1 MTNFSNLKV
10 KREKSNLKYTES
22 KLVKKEH
29 AKRKKYLKRQLSY
42 RCHAEKGI
50 TQKGNT
56 QRGNAEKV
64 ITQRANTQKRITQ
77 RGITQ
82 RANTQKDI
90 TQRGNT
96 QKGINAKRQHA
107 KRHRKKGNLQKG
119 HHVISLRR
127 IQALLSL
134 VHTATPS

>member
-42 RCHAEKGI
+42 RCHAEKG
-50 TQKGNT
+50 
-56 QRGNAEKV
+56 NAEKV

-82 RANTQKDI
+82 RANTQKGITQRANTLKDI

-127 IQALLSL
+127 IQAWIFSTYCYL
-134 VHTATPS
+134 

>member
-1 MTNFSNLKV
+1 MTKFNNLRV
-10 KREKSNLKYTES
+10 KRVKSNLVYTES
-22 KLVKKEH
+22 KLVKKDH
-29 AKRKKYLKRQLSY
+29 GKKKKYLKRQLSY

-64 ITQRANTQKRITQ
+64 ITQRANTQKGSTV
-77 RGITQ
+77 
-82 RANTQKDI
+82 
-90 TQRGNT
+90 
-96 QKGINAKRQHA
+96 KGINAKRQHA

-127 IQALLSL
+127 IEAWIFSTYCYL
-134 VHTATPS
+134 

>member
-56 QRGNAEKV
+56 LRGNAEK
-64 ITQRANTQKRITQ
+64 
-77 RGITQ
+77 GM
-82 RANTQKDI
+82 

-107 KRHRKKGNLQKG
+107 KRHRKKGNLQKRAICKKG
-119 HHVISLRR
+119 I
-127 IQALLSL
+127 
-134 VHTATPS
+134 T